1 MGAPSGP
8 YHRGMEPAARMVDP
22 GTRVEVRTR
31 FDRRWSTGFEVDAV
45 LPAGDG
51 GSGDEA
57 LRYRIRRRSDDSI
70 LPTDFGPDEVRSEKK
85 GRSMWWI

>member
-1 MGAPSGP
+1 LTGVAVTG
-8 YHRGMEPAARMVDP
+8 RTIAAMESQMISTGGVDQ

-45 LPAGDG
+45 LAAEEGP
-51 GSGDEA
+51 
-57 LRYRIRRRSDDSI
+57 RYRIRRRSDDSV
-70 LPTDFGPDEVRSEKK
+70 LPSDFGPDEVRSEKK

>member
-1 MGAPSGP
+1 
-8 YHRGMEPAARMVDP
+8 MEPATRPPAIQPVDP

-45 LPAGDG
+45 VAAGDEG
-51 GSGDEA
+51 P
-57 LRYRIRRRSDDSI
+57 RYRIRRRSDDSI
-70 LPTDFGPDEVRSEKK
+70 LPADFGPDEVRSEKK

>member
-1 MGAPSGP
+1 MDAQAVDPRTVNP
-8 YHRGMEPAARMVDP
+8 RMVDQ

-45 LPAGDG
+45 LAA
-51 GSGDEA
+51 DEGP
-57 LRYRIRRRSDDSI
+57 RYRIRRRSDDSV
-70 LPTDFGPDEVRSEKK
+70 LPSDFGPDEVRSERK

>member
-1 MGAPSGP
+1 
-8 YHRGMEPAARMVDP
+8 MEPVTRAVDP

-31 FDRRWSTGFEVDAV
+31 FDRRWSTGFEVDSV
-45 LPAGDG
+45 LGT
-51 GSGDEA
+51 GDEG
-57 LRYRIRRRSDDSI
+57 LRYRIRRRSDDSV